1 MDKNIPEIYNLIQDL
16 SWYFGNQGFDS
27 ECCEDLSLA
36 EYMALKKVCDNKN
49 ITILEIGAALNITKS
64 GISKIID
71 RLEKKKY
78 VSKEHSAYDG
88 RVCCVV
94 ATDKGVNAINKIAD
108 RYSQY
113 LLEALSD
120 EDSQSLE
127 DIKKALSLMFDAV
140 QKKGFLNKR

>member
-16 SWYFGNQGFDS
+16 SWYFGNQGFDN

-36 EYMALKKVCDNKN
+36 EYMALKKVCENKN

-78 VSKEHSAYDG
+78 VLKRHSANDG
-88 RVCCVV
+88 RVCCVQP
-94 ATDKGVNAINKIAD
+94 TEKGADAINKISNL
-108 RYSQY
+108 YSQY
-113 LLEALSD
+113 LFDALSN
-120 EDSQSLE
+120 EDSPSLE
-127 DIKKALSLMFDAV
+127 NIKKVLKLVLEAV